1 MRFLKLLV
9 QVEKSWPRLLL
20 LASWGMQLPEENEG
34 IQHERPYLNFIH
46 AQMKAAALTW
56 PMTLPC

>member
-1 MRFLKLLV
+1 MRFLNLLV
-9 QVEKSWPRLLL
+9 QVEKSWARLL

-34 IQHERPYLNFIH
+34 IQHERPYLNFIQ